1 MSVASPTS
9 PDRTCDDLPAM
20 SDHSESPEPGAPRLD
35 TPDVPVIELVQPMP
49 GFDDQRR
56 FTLVKLDDDG
66 MLCALTCLDSDLR
79 FLVVSPT
86 PFFPDYVP
94 EIDDDMAQRLEL
106 ITAEDALVLLVLTA
120 GESLASSTANL
131 IAPIVVNRNT
141 YRAAQVVLDHQDLPL
156 AAPLVG

>member
-9 PDRTCDDLPAM
+9 PDPTCDDLLAM
-20 SDHSESPEPGAPRLD
+20 SDHTEAPDPGAPRSD
-35 TPDVPVIELVQPMP
+35 AADVPVIEMVQPMP
-49 GFDDQRR
+49 GFDDERR

-86 PFFPDYVP
+86 PFFPDYAP

-106 ITAEDALVLLVLTA
+106 MTAEDALVLLVLTA

>member
-9 PDRTCDDLPAM
+9 PDHTCDDLPAM
-20 SDHSESPEPGAPRLD
+20 SDHSETPEPGAPRLD
-35 TPDVPVIELVQPMP
+35 TPDLPVIEMVQPMP
-49 GFDDQRR
+49 GFDDERR

-86 PFFPDYVP
+86 PFFPDYAP
-94 EIDDDMAQRLEL
+94 EIDDDVAQRLEL
-106 ITAEDALVLLVLTA
+106 MTADDALVLLVLTA

-156 AAPLVG
+156 AAPLAG